1 MKTGIRIIFIFIATI
16 SLIGCFKVVS
26 PDQAKLQQEE
36 AAMQDN
42 NKLSGEQKGE
52 EVVDKGV
59 KKQEPMIQPYVSDT
73 GQKGAKVTPDRGEA
87 YYVEPDWADMNP
99 GDTRESSEPTT
110 SSFWDILG
118 W

>member
-1 MKTGIRIIFIFIATI
+1 MRTRIKILSIFTAAVFL
-16 SLIGCFKVVS
+16 SGCFTIQS
-26 PDQAKLQQEE
+26 NNQAKLQQEE
-36 AAMQDN
+36 ATLEDN
-42 NKLSGEQKGE
+42 KKLSPEQKGE
-52 EVVDKGV
+52 EVIDKGV
-59 KKQEPMIQPYVSDT
+59 KKQEPMIQPYVSDS

-87 YYVEPDWADMNP
+87 YYVEPDYADMNP